1 MNINFKKP
9 WLIGLAISL
18 PFFLM
23 ATVSLAAAQMSKLIC
38 QRVESGQAICE
49 LTRVD
54 WLGKTSTK
62 TWQTNEI
69 QKIEFIDDRQQIR
82 LLTPQGEIILMP
94 FYESSGKRSHK
105 RRKQARVNQMEAFFL
120 NNLKAKPNLMIEED
134 KRDGGYINGICFILM
149 GLACVIGGGGIDSS
163 TNMKKRIK

>member
-1 MNINFKKP
+1 MNINFKKHP

-18 PFFLM
+18 PFFLI
-23 ATVSLAAAQMSKLIC
+23 ATVSLAAAQMSKLVC
-38 QRVESGQAICE
+38 QRAESGQGRCE

-94 FYESSGKRSHK
+94 FYEYRGKRSNK
-105 RRKQARVNQMEAFFL
+105 RYKQATVKQMEAFFL
-120 NNLKAKPNLMIEED
+120 NNLEAEPNLMIEED
-134 KRDGGYINGICFILM
+134 RRGGGYIDGIFLILIGLTCVM
-149 GLACVIGGGGIDSS
+149 GGLDYSI
-163 TNMKKRIK
+163 NMKKRIK

>member
-1 MNINFKKP
+1 MNINFKKHP

-18 PFFLM
+18 PFFLI

-69 QKIEFIDDRQQIR
+69 KKIEFIDDRQQIR

-94 FYESSGKRSHK
+94 FYESAGKRSNK
-105 RRKQARVNQMEAFFL
+105 RYKQATVKQMEAFFL
-120 NNLKAKPNLMIEED
+120 NNLEAEPNLMIEED
-134 KRDGGYINGICFILM
+134 RRGLGYIDGIYFILM
-149 GLACVIGGGGIDSS
+149 GLTCVIGGIDYSI
-163 TNMKKRIK
+163 NMKKRIK

>member
-1 MNINFKKP
+1 MNSKFKRS
-9 WLIGLAISL
+9 WVIGLAISV

-23 ATVSLAAAQMSKLIC
+23 ATVCLATAQMSKLIC
-38 QRVESGQAICE
+38 QRAESGQAICE

-94 FYESSGKRSHK
+94 FYEYSGKRSNK
-105 RRKQARVNQMEAFFL
+105 SRKQGRVKQMEAFFL
-120 NNLKAKPNLMIEED
+120 NNLEAEPNLMIEED
-134 KRDGGYINGICFILM
+134 RRGSGYIDGIYFIMM
-149 GLACVIGGGGIDSS
+149 GLICVMGGLDYSI
-163 TNMKKRIK
+163 NMKKRIK

>member
-9 WLIGLAISL
+9 WLIGLAISV

-23 ATVSLAAAQMSKLIC
+23 ATVSLATAQMSKLIC
-38 QRVESGQAICE
+38 QRAESGQAICE

-82 LLTPQGEIILMP
+82 LLTQQVKL
-94 FYESSGKRSHK
+94 
-105 RRKQARVNQMEAFFL
+105 FL
-120 NNLKAKPNLMIEED
+120 CLFMNLLAK
-134 KRDGGYINGICFILM
+134 GQ
-149 GLACVIGGGGIDSS
+149 
-163 TNMKKRIK
+163 

>member
-23 ATVSLAAAQMSKLIC
+23 ATVSLATAQMSKLIC

-82 LLTPQGEIILMP
+82 LLTQTGEIILMP
-94 FYESSGKRSHK
+94 FYNTGVGRRSRKWYKQSIVKR
-105 RRKQARVNQMEAFFL
+105 MEAFFL
-120 NNLKAKPNLMIEED
+120 NNLEAEQNLMIEQD
-134 KRDGGYINGICFILM
+134 KRGGGYIDGIFFILIGLTCVM
-149 GLACVIGGGGIDSS
+149 GGLDYSI
-163 TNMKKRIK
+163 NMKKRIK

>member
-9 WLIGLAISL
+9 WIIGLAISL

-23 ATVSLAAAQMSKLIC
+23 ATVSLIETAQMSKLIC
-38 QRVESGQAICE
+38 QRVESGQGRCE

-69 QKIEFIDDRQQIR
+69 KKIEFIDDRQQIR

-94 FYESSGKRSHK
+94 FYESAGKGSNKWYKQSIVK
-105 RRKQARVNQMEAFFL
+105 RMEAFFL
-120 NNLKAKPNLMIEED
+120 NNLEAEPNLMIEED
-134 KRDGGYINGICFILM
+134 NRGVGYIHGIYLIFM
-149 GLACVIGGGGIDSS
+149 GLICVMGGLDYSI
-163 TNMKKRIK
+163 NMKKRIK

>member
-1 MNINFKKP
+1 M
-9 WLIGLAISL
+9 
-18 PFFLM
+18 
-23 ATVSLAAAQMSKLIC
+23 
-38 QRVESGQAICE
+38 ESGQGICE

-94 FYESSGKRSHK
+94 FYESSGKGSNK
-105 RRKQARVNQMEAFFL
+105 WYKQATVKQMEAFFL
-120 NNLKAKPNLMIEED
+120 NNLEAEPNLMIEED
-134 KRDGGYINGICFILM
+134 RRGVGYIHGIFLILM
-149 GLACVIGGGGIDSS
+149 GLTCVMGGLDYSI
-163 TNMKKRIK
+163 NMKKRIK

>member
-18 PFFLM
+18 PFFLI

-94 FYESSGKRSHK
+94 FYNTGVGRRSK
-105 RRKQARVNQMEAFFL
+105 KWYKQATVKQMEAFFL
-120 NNLKAKPNLMIEED
+120 NNLEAEPNLMIEED
-134 KRDGGYINGICFILM
+134 RRCGGYIDGIFFILIGLTCVM
-149 GLACVIGGGGIDSS
+149 GGLDYSI
-163 TNMKKRIK
+163 NMKKRIK

>member
-9 WLIGLAISL
+9 WLIGLAISV

-23 ATVSLAAAQMSKLIC
+23 GRVSLIEIAQMSKLIC
-38 QRVESGQAICE
+38 QRVESGQGRCE

-82 LLTPQGEIILMP
+82 LLTQTGEIIPMP
-94 FYESSGKRSHK
+94 SYKTGIGRGSNKWHK
-105 RRKQARVNQMEAFFL
+105 QGTVKKMEAFFL
-120 NNLKAKPNLMIEED
+120 NNLEAEPNLMIEED
-134 KRDGGYINGICFILM
+134 RRCGGYIDGIFFILIGLTCVM
-149 GLACVIGGGGIDSS
+149 GGLDYSI
-163 TNMKKRIK
+163 NMKKRIK

>member
-1 MNINFKKP
+1 MNINFKKHP

-23 ATVSLAAAQMSKLIC
+23 ATGSLIGTAQMSKLIC

-94 FYESSGKRSHK
+94 FYESRGKGSNKWHK
-105 RRKQARVNQMEAFFL
+105 QGTVKRMEAFFL
-120 NNLKAKPNLMIEED
+120 NNLEAEPNLMIEED
-134 KRDGGYINGICFILM
+134 RRGVGYIHGIFLILM
-149 GLACVIGGGGIDSS
+149 GLICVMGGLDYSI
-163 TNMKKRIK
+163 NMKKRIK

>member
-23 ATVSLAAAQMSKLIC
+23 ATVSLATAQMSKLIC
-38 QRVESGQAICE
+38 QRAESGQAICE

-94 FYESSGKRSHK
+94 FYESRGKGSNK
-105 RRKQARVNQMEAFFL
+105 RYKQGTVKRMEAFFL
-120 NNLKAKPNLMIEED
+120 NNLEAEPNLMIEED
-134 KRDGGYINGICFILM
+134 NRGVGYIHGIYLIFM
-149 GLACVIGGGGIDSS
+149 GLTCVMGGLDYSI
-163 TNMKKRIK
+163 NMKKRIK